1 MAEDEQD
8 GPDLE
13 TLQAQLDMSMAFT
26 NSIVS
31 GWMKSSKAKLPSYS
45 RNDDKELE
53 EYMRRPARL
62 GVGASVPE
70 STGVLS
76 RETAKLRNKL
86 TGKGKKRER
95 EEEAEPSRAGA
106 NKGAAADSDDDDEE
120 DSRARVITKKA
131 RVDPFASKGEG
142 KKKKK
147 KADPMAAPQAA
158 GKTNAIPSV
167 LPSASTGENDA
178 DVDVPSSS
186 KGGAAAQAPEGDAP
200 SPAPTSKKKKKK
212 KKHKEGAAQDGP
224 HDDEQSTN
232 PEMRERARS
241 SPTSDLRARASSS
254 KHLPSKIA
262 GIPQAPLS
270 EPVVDEDASHPPTVG
285 ASIGINSAVSSPKKT
300 TTRQD
305 PLGLPLL
312 NLSGPPPAVGEDHP
326 ESPKKKRKR
335 KKKKKAV
342 AQSSNDA
349 DAMEVDGNDEA
360 DSD

>member
-1 MAEDEQD
+1 M
-8 GPDLE
+8 
-13 TLQAQLDMSMAFT
+13 
-26 NSIVS
+26 
-31 GWMKSSKAKLPSYS
+31 
-45 RNDDKELE
+45 
-53 EYMRRPARL
+53 
-62 GVGASVPE
+62 PE

-147 KADPMAAPQAA
+147 KKETDPMAAPQAA
-158 GKTNAIPSV
+158 GKTKAVPSV
-167 LPSASTGENDA
+167 LPSALNGENDA
-178 DVDVPSSS
+178 SSS
-186 KGGAAAQAPEGDAP
+186 KGAAAAQAPESDAS

-241 SPTSDLRARASSS
+241 SPTSDLPARA
-254 KHLPSKIA
+254 SKIA

-270 EPVVDEDASHPPTVG
+270 GPSC
-285 ASIGINSAVSSPKKT
+285 
-300 TTRQD
+300 TRTH
-305 PLGLPLL
+305 
-312 NLSGPPPAVGEDHP
+312 SRACVY
-326 ESPKKKRKR
+326 
-335 KKKKKAV
+335 
-342 AQSSNDA
+342 
-349 DAMEVDGNDEA
+349 
-360 DSD
+360 